1 MGRPGARE
9 AIMEIWLARH
19 GATEWSRSGQHTGV
33 TDLPLL
39 PDGEE
44 DGRQLGRRIGD
55 HPFERVLSSPLQ
67 RALETARLC
76 GFGDRVEVT
85 DLLVEVNY
93 GEYEG
98 VRTKDIQNDRRGWE
112 LFEHGSPGGESP
124 DEIAARVDRLLE
136 EIGEPEGDVLMFGH
150 GHCLRALTARYLGLA
165 VRVAG
170 LLKLEAGSLSILG
183 HEHDHTALILWNEIP
198 R

>member
-1 MGRPGARE
+1 
-9 AIMEIWLARH
+9 MEIWLARH

-44 DGRQLGRRIGD
+44 DGRRLGRRIG
-55 HPFERVLSSPLQ
+55 HYPFERVLSSPLA
-67 RALETARLC
+67 RARETARLS
-76 GFGDRVEVT
+76 GFGDRVEIT

-98 VRTKDIQNDRRGWE
+98 IRTRDIQRDHPGWE
-112 LFEHGSPGGESP
+112 LFEDGSPGGESP
-124 DEIAARVDRLLE
+124 QQVSDRMDRLLE
-136 EIGEPEGDVLMFGH
+136 EIGEPAGDVLLFGH

-170 LLKLEAGSLSILG
+170 LLRLEAGSLSILG
-183 HEHDHTALILWNEIP
+183 HEHDHAALILWNEIP
-198 R
+198 G